1 MRFSGLSA
9 IVTGGARGI
18 GAAICTRLAEEG
30 AAVAVVDIDMGSC
43 EKLGEQLSESGA
55 TAVAFRCDVGNPE
68 DVEALADFAAST
80 FPSLDILVN
89 NAAIIRNSFLVKMT
103 DSEWNQVLTTNLTGP
118 FLCIRAIAPIMMA
131 QRSGRIVNIAS
142 GSSAGMIG
150 QANYSSAKAG
160 LYGLTKTAALE
171 LASYHVNVNA
181 VAPGFVVTDMS
192 AQLAARAGLD
202 TDDFIEDAARRTP
215 LLRAGQPVDI
225 AGAVAFLCSEDS
237 SFMTGQIL
245 NVRGGPGPGAS

>member
-1 MRFSGLSA
+1 VRFSGLSA

-18 GAAICTRLAEEG
+18 GATICTRLAEEG
-30 AAVAVVDIDMGSC
+30 AAVAVVDVDIDAC
-43 EKLGEQLSESGA
+43 EKLAERLSASGA
-55 TAVAFRCDVGNPE
+55 KAAAFRCDVGNGE
-68 DVEALADFAAST
+68 DVQALAEFATST

-89 NAAIIRNSFLVKMT
+89 NAAIIRNSYLVKMT
-103 DSEWNQVLTTNLTGP
+103 DAEWNQVLTTNLTGP
-118 FLCIRAIAPIMMA
+118 FLCIRAIAPTMMA
-131 QRSGRIVNIAS
+131 QKSGRIVNIAS

-171 LASYHVNVNA
+171 LASYNVNVNA
-181 VAPGFVVTDMS
+181 VAPGFIVTEMS
-192 AQLAARAGLD
+192 AQLAARAGMD
-202 TDDFIEDAARRTP
+202 TDDFISDAARRIP
-215 LLRAGQPVDI
+215 LLRAGQPADV

-237 SFMTGQIL
+237 SFITGQIV